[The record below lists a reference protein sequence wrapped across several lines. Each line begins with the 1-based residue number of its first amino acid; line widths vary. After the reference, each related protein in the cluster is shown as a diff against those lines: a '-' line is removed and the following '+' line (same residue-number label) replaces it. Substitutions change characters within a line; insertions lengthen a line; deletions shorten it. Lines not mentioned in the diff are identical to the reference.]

1 MLAFSRIR
9 MTEERRVTSAGE
21 FECTCL
27 TICADCLELYDSFK
41 EFVAPIV
48 NFERLKIHLNDPK
61 LNRMLIW

>member
-48 NFERLKIHLNDPK
+48 NLNA
-61 LNRMLIW
+61 